1 MKQIEI
7 TDDMYEM
14 LIELKEKNETIDEII
29 GKLLDQYYED
39 INERK
44 NNTKTDDEYEDDE
57 YL

>member
-7 TDDMYEM
+7 SDDTYEM
-14 LIELKEKNETIDEII
+14 LIELKEKNETIEEII

-44 NNTKTDDEYEDDE
+44 NNSIIDDEYEDDE